1 MFNSAPFKI
10 ADVEIDPRAFARDL
24 SLPDPGEAIRQA
36 DIPRRLDAALD
47 VASEAVRGAVDHLPN
62 RRQRRSRTPFV
73 LVGMA
78 LGLLA
83 LVGIVGWQTRRAA
96 EARERLAEDE
106 DPLADAVATTAYEG
120 SASSDLPS
128 DLSSDLS
135 SDGPDLGVRPRSNGA
150 LAEMS
155 AMGELDRS

>member
-73 LVGMA
+73 LVGVA

-106 DPLADAVATTAYEG
+106 DPLADAVMETSWDGAA
-120 SASSDLPS
+120 SDQASSSESPE
-128 DLSSDLS
+128 
-135 SDGPDLGVRPRSNGA
+135 LGVRPRSNGVRH
-150 LAEMS
+150 EMS
-155 AMGELDRS
+155 TTGELDPA